1 MQEAIF
7 VPGEWIKDAY
17 YGANPTNSTRAN
29 GSPNPGTG
37 RFQYSSR
44 LRPPLEGGVVSSRPD
59 VHSDGR

>member
-29 GSPNPGTG
+29 GSPNPG
-37 RFQYSSR
+37 RDRSQKAR
-44 LRPPLEGGVVSSRPD
+44 RRADVDEGVVP
-59 VHSDGR
+59 VVVV